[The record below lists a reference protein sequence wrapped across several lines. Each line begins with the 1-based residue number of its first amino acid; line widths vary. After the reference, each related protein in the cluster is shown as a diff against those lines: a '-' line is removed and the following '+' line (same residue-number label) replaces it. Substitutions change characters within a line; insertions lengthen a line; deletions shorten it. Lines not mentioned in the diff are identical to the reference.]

1 MEVKDPH
8 ARLYVFSVLVITEI
22 VLLYFILQ
30 RNIDFTSLDD
40 WISSL
45 LLSTILFLI
54 NFAKQWWVAYK
65 EVKGVGDKND

>member
-1 MEVKDPH
+1 MELKDPH
-8 ARLYVFSVLVITEI
+8 ARLFVFSALVITEI
-22 VLLYFILQ
+22 VFLYLILQ
-30 RNIDFTSLDD
+30 RNIDFTSFED

-65 EVKGVGDKND
+65 EVKDQEIKND